1 MNYLF
6 TNSFEDLDQEKAYV
20 SGWGFLMDKKCT
32 TVGQGPAIYTVC
44 LILKF
49 EILISFQKYSG
60 FKLHSIN
67 LIDQIVK
74 F

>member
-1 MNYLF
+1 MNYSF

-44 LILKF
+44 LILK
-49 EILISFQKYSG
+49 IL
-60 FKLHSIN
+60 N
-67 LIDQIVK
+67 LCD

>member
-1 MNYLF
+1 LY

-44 LILKF
+44 LILK
-49 EILISFQKYSG
+49 ILNLCD
-60 FKLHSIN
+60 FKKIIQGLSY
-67 LIDQIVK
+67 K
-74 F
+74 A